1 MPRMP
6 MQPYDHC
13 CPPAPPRKD
22 AGSVDVKLKIL
33 ESKFIPKDLI
43 HNFEDLEI
51 TDTTYVYI
59 DQNGKPGKISA
70 LDLMSKEI
78 S

>member
-6 MQPYDHC
+6 MQPHDHC

-22 AGSVDVKLKIL
+22 SGSADVKLKIL

-43 HNFEDLEI
+43 HNFDDLEI

-59 DQNGKPGKISA
+59 DQNGKPGKICA
-70 LDLMSKEI
+70 LDLISKEI

>member
-6 MQPYDHC
+6 MQPHDHC
-13 CPPAPPRKD
+13 CPPSPPRKD
-22 AGSVDVKLKIL
+22 SESADVKLKIL

-59 DQNGKPGKISA
+59 DQNGKPGKICA
-70 LDLMSKEI
+70 LDLISKEI